1 MTYLKQSEKDGL
13 KLNLDEMLDNDILS
27 VIDMTKILDIFAKAC
42 ERKRQEVMPLDD
54 SLYEIWCPVSASRPI
69 TSILVNHS
77 TGWSVSPQ
85 THDSRLI
92 CINRTPSVRH
102 DIGEILS
109 EINSTCLAS
118 GYSVHFM
125 VNASEEKTGI
135 IFVFPNE
142 A

>member
-13 KLNLDEMLDNDILS
+13 KLNLNEMLDNDILS

-42 ERKRQEVMPLDD
+42 ERKCRETVSSDN
-54 SLYEIWCPVSASRPI
+54 SLYKIWCPVSASRPI
-69 TSILVNHS
+69 TSILVNHN

-85 THDSRLI
+85 AHDSRLI
-92 CINRTPSVRH
+92 CINRTPSVSH
-102 DIGEILS
+102 DIGAILS

-125 VNASEEKTGI
+125 VNASEDETGI